1 MKWSMLDVFV
11 VILLAVLANF
21 QGLIKISEGAGAA
34 AFGMVVIL
42 TMLSAMSFD
51 IRRSWNASGVDV
63 AINGEGIK
71 VPTQSLASMVQGG
84 VAFEPVSE
92 RDTGAAVADAAFD
105 LYATEVAAKANP
117 DGDPVRIRMHF
128 DQTVRG
134 LSVGAVVDF
143 NDVALG
149 EVTDI
154 DFDRDKKR
162 FYAVVDAQ
170 LYPERLGA
178 GVRFDACTCGR

>member
-84 VAFEPVSE
+84 VA
-92 RDTGAAVADAAFD
+92 
-105 LYATEVAAKANP
+105 YATEVAAKANP